1 MKRIAPLALIVLVAC
16 ASSGAATQGDS
27 AVIEISGVLPDLSGE
42 TLQGPAM
49 SPADYQGHVV
59 VVNFW
64 ATWCG
69 PCRREQP
76 ILSAEQA
83 TQGPDGAVFIGVDY
97 RENDDAAAQAYRDEF
112 DVAYPSLIDD
122 SGSLAYRF
130 GVPYLPATIIADANG
145 RLRYRVVGAI
155 DAQTLR
161 DLLAKASV
169 V

>member
-1 MKRIAPLALIVLVAC
+1 MKRLVPLALVLLVAC
-16 ASSGAATQGDS
+16 APSGAATQASS
-27 AVIEISGVLPDLSGE
+27 AVIEISGALPGLSGA
-42 TLQGPAM
+42 TLQGPAL
-49 SPADYQGHVV
+49 SPAAYRGHVV

-76 ILSAEQA
+76 ILSAEEA
-83 TQGPDGAVFIGVDY
+83 NQGPNGAVFIGVDY
-97 RENDDAAAQAYRDEF
+97 RDDDAAGRAYLDEF
-112 DVAYPSLIDD
+112 GVAYPSLIDA

-130 GVPYLPATIIADANG
+130 GVPYLPATIVADANG

-161 DLLAKASV
+161 GLIGEAAAA
-169 V
+169 

>member
-1 MKRIAPLALIVLVAC
+1 MKRLVPLALVLLVAC
-16 ASSGAATQGDS
+16 APSGAATQASS
-27 AVIEISGVLPDLSGE
+27 AVIEISGALPDLAGA
-42 TLQGPAM
+42 TLQGPAL
-49 SPADYQGHVV
+49 SSAAYRGHVV

-83 TQGPDGAVFIGVDY
+83 NQGPNGAVFVGVDY
-97 RENDDAAAQAYRDEF
+97 RDDDAAGRAYLDEF
-112 DVAYPSLIDD
+112 GVAYPSLIDA

-130 GVPYLPATIIADANG
+130 DVPYLPATIVADANG

-161 DLLAKASV
+161 GLIGKAAAD
-169 V
+169 

>member
-1 MKRIAPLALIVLVAC
+1 MKRLVPLALILLVAC
-16 ASSGAATQGDS
+16 APSGAATQASS
-27 AVIEISGVLPDLSGE
+27 AVIEISGALPDLSGA
-42 TLQGPAM
+42 TLQGPAL
-49 SPADYQGHVV
+49 SSAAYRGHVV

-76 ILSAEQA
+76 ILSAEEA
-83 TQGPDGAVFIGVDY
+83 NQGPNGAVFIGVDY
-97 RENDDAAAQAYRDEF
+97 RDDDAAGRAYLDEF
-112 DVAYPSLIDD
+112 GVAYPSLIDA

-130 GVPYLPATIIADANG
+130 GVPYLPATIVADANG

-161 DLLAKASV
+161 GLITKAAAA
-169 V
+169 